1 MRLTDNSYF
10 PYPVLSHFTDD
21 YYTGEFD
28 VEFIIDENTETG
40 ELSLT
45 YQVQITDAF
54 DIETLVRSN
63 RATIGCFIVCSETYF
78 NEFRTLSWP
87 TGRIDFVPGTLLNR
101 VTIRPVIFANE
112 NIDNWDTG
120 TINKEFSPPV
130 VLRKNDLIALGEEQI
145 FSVGQ
150 AKLADIESIFEL
162 NYSDAVADSLI
173 EVNPVGDRITI
184 TTSKETFSNIE
195 LLRRQT
201 QGAPAVMGSVYLP
214 AVMETL
220 SVIVNE
226 PEQYQGYRWYTPF
239 IARCDAIG
247 VNIEDPNLSIL
258 EGAQMLL
265 EYPIGQLDII
275 ANSGEEE

>member
-1 MRLTDNSYF
+1 MRLNDNSHF
-10 PYPVLSHFTDD
+10 PYPVLSHSTDD
-21 YYTGEFD
+21 YDTGEFD
-28 VEFIIDENTETG
+28 IEFIIKENIETG

-45 YQVQITDAF
+45 YHVKITDAI
-54 DIETLVRSN
+54 DIENLVRN
-63 RATIGCFIVCSETYF
+63 NHATIGCFIICSDTYF
-78 NEFRTLSWP
+78 NEFRKLSWP
-87 TGRIDFVPGTLLNR
+87 TGRIDFIPGTLLNR

-112 NIDNWDTG
+112 DIFNWDTS
-120 TINKEFSPPV
+120 TINKEFNPPV

-162 NYSDAVADSLI
+162 NYSDDVVDNLI
-173 EVNPVGDRITI
+173 KVNPDGDRITI
-184 TTSKETFSNIE
+184 TTSKQTFSNIE
-195 LLRRQT
+195 LLRQQT

-220 SVIVNE
+220 NVIVNE

-247 VNIEDPNLSIL
+247 VNVEDPNLSIL
-258 EGAQMLL
+258 ESAQMLL